1 MLFWS
6 VLADA
11 PWKGRLSAYPQ
22 VNNYPGGVVNLTNF
36 TRAKEK
42 QPSCP
47 KEKKGDIY
55 QFVRG

>member
-6 VLADA
+6 ALAGM

-22 VNNYPGGVVNLTNF
+22 VNNYLGGMVHRTSF
-36 TRAKEK
+36 TRVKQK
-42 QPSCP
+42 QPPCP